1 MRFKLYRQFG
11 ALNSPSIFDA
21 FQQGLQAQGH
31 TVVSDNEDVAVIWSV
46 LWNGRMSSNQQVYEK
61 CRRENKPVIIIE
73 VGNLK
78 RNETWRICLNHI
90 NGLGEFGANEDIDVN
105 RPKKLGLQ
113 MSLPNTNRKEAIL
126 IATQHQKSLQWQGM
140 PSMANWTMQTIDA
153 IRKITDRPIVIRPH
167 PRSPMPGIEHEW
179 QNVTR
184 QQPIQVTGTYDNF
197 DINYNYH
204 VVINHNSGPP
214 ILAAINGTP
223 VITGDS
229 SLAYPVSDKLE
240 NIEDPKLPDERLLW
254 FTKLTHCEW
263 TVDEIKQGIPIKRLE
278 KFIKKQVSY

>member
-46 LWNGRMSSNQQVYEK
+46 LWNGRMSSNQQVYER
-61 CRRENKPVIIIE
+61 CIRENKPVIIIE

-140 PSMANWTMQTIDA
+140 PSMADWTMQTIDA

-278 KFIKKQVSY
+278 KFIKMQVSY

>member
-1 MRFKLYRQFG
+1 MRFKLFRQHG

-21 FQQGLQAQGH
+21 FEQGLKAQGH
-31 TVVSDNEDVAVIWSV
+31 TVVDSNEDVAVIWSV
-46 LWNGRMSSNQQVYEK
+46 LWHGRMRFNQHIYEE
-61 CRRENKPVIIIE
+61 CRTQNKPIIIIE

-90 NGLGEFGANEDIDVN
+90 NGLGEFGSNKDIDEN

-113 MSLPNTNRKEAIL
+113 LSPPRINRGDEIL
-126 IATQHQKSLQWQGM
+126 IATQHEKSLQWEGM
-140 PSMANWTMQTIDA
+140 PSMSNWTMQTIDK

-167 PRSPMPGIEHEW
+167 PRSPIPGIEHEFI
-179 QNVTR
+179 NVRR
-184 QQPIQVTGTYDNF
+184 QTPVQVNGTYDDF

-214 ILAAINGTP
+214 ILAAIAGTP
-223 VITGDS
+223 VITGNS
-229 SLAYPVSDKLE
+229 SLAYPVSDIIE
-240 NIEDPKLPDERLLW
+240 NIENPKLPDNRLSW

-263 TVDEIKQGIPIKRLE
+263 TVNELQQGIPIKRLE
-278 KFIKKQVSY
+278 KFIKMQVSY

>member
-46 LWNGRMSSNQQVYEK
+46 LWNGRMSSNQQVYER

-126 IATQHQKSLQWQGM
+126 IATQHHKSLQWQGM
-140 PSMANWTMQTIDA
+140 PSMSDWTIQTINA

-179 QNVTR
+179 HNVTR
-184 QQPIQVTGTYDNF
+184 QQPVQVTGTYDSF

-240 NIEDPKLPDERLLW
+240 NIEDPKLPDDRLLW

-278 KFIKKQVSY
+278 KFIKMQVSY

>member
-1 MRFKLYRQFG
+1 
-11 ALNSPSIFDA
+11 
-21 FQQGLQAQGH
+21 
-31 TVVSDNEDVAVIWSV
+31 
-46 LWNGRMSSNQQVYEK
+46 
-61 CRRENKPVIIIE
+61 
-73 VGNLK
+73 
-78 RNETWRICLNHI
+78 
-90 NGLGEFGANEDIDVN
+90 
-105 RPKKLGLQ
+105 

-140 PSMANWTMQTIDA
+140 PSMADWTMQTIDA

>member
-46 LWNGRMSSNQQVYEK
+46 LWNGRMSSNQQVYER
-61 CRRENKPVIIIE
+61 CIRENKPVIIIE

>member
-1 MRFKLYRQFG
+1 MRFKLFRQHG

-21 FQQGLQAQGH
+21 FEQGLKEQGH
-31 TVVSDNEDVAVIWSV
+31 QVVDSNEDVAVIWSV
-46 LWNGRMSSNQQVYEK
+46 LWHGRMSPNQQIYEA
-61 CRRENKPVIIIE
+61 CRKQNKPIIIIE

-78 RNETWRICLNHI
+78 RSETWRICLNHI
-90 NGLGEFGANEDIDVN
+90 NGLGEFGAKHDIDVN

-113 MSLPNTNRKEAIL
+113 MSLPKTNRNKEIL
-126 IATQHQKSLQWQGM
+126 IATQHEKSLQWQGM
-140 PSMANWTMQTIDA
+140 PSMADWTMQTIDK

-167 PRSPMPGIEHEW
+167 PRSPMPGIEHEFE
-179 QNVTR
+179 NVRR
-184 QQPIQVTGTYDNF
+184 QQPIQVSGTYDNF

-240 NIEDPKLPDERLLW
+240 NIEDPKLPDNRLSW
-254 FTKLTHCEW
+254 FTELTHCEW
-263 TVDEIKQGIPIKRLE
+263 TVGEIQQGIPIKRLE
-278 KFIKKQVSY
+278 KFIKMQVSY

>member
-1 MRFKLYRQFG
+1 MRFKLFRQHG

-21 FQQGLQAQGH
+21 VEQGLKAQGH
-31 TVVSDNEDVAVIWSV
+31 EIVDSNEDVSVIWSV
-46 LWNGRMSSNQQVYEK
+46 LWHGRMSPNKQIYER
-61 CRRENKPVIIIE
+61 CRANNKPVLIIE

-90 NGLGEFGANEDIDVN
+90 NGLGEFGAEEDIDVN

-113 MSLPNTNRKEAIL
+113 MSLPNNNRGKEIL
-126 IATQHQKSLQWQGM
+126 IATQHEKSLQWNNM
-140 PSMANWTMQTIDA
+140 PSMTDWTMQTIDK

-167 PRSPMPGIEHEW
+167 PRSPMPGIEHEFR
-179 QNVTR
+179 NVRR
-184 QQPIQVTGTYDNF
+184 QQPVQVTGTYDNF

-214 ILAAINGTP
+214 ILAAIAGTP
-223 VITGDS
+223 VITDES
-229 SLAYPVSDKLE
+229 SLAYPVSDTLD
-240 NIEDPKLPDERLLW
+240 NIENPKLPDDRLLW

-263 TVDEIKQGIPIKRLE
+263 TVPEIQQGIPIKRLE
-278 KFIKKQVSY
+278 KSLITQVSY